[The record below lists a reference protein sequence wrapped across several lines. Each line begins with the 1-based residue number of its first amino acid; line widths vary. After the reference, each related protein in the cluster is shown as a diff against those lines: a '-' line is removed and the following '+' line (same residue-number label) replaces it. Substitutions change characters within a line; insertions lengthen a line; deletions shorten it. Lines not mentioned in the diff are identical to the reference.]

1 MQGYFNKGK
10 VVTPQCGITTS
21 DIDKSAE
28 IHILKTLD
36 FTVLAQYRQIIS
48 GYINNLYSCRMTRF
62 RTIFRCY
69 RIIISDAL
77 RWLSVTNAA
86 AAKESF

>member
-36 FTVLAQYRQIIS
+36 FTVLAQYRQIIKKKQ
-48 GYINNLYSCRMTRF
+48 
-62 RTIFRCY
+62 
-69 RIIISDAL
+69 
-77 RWLSVTNAA
+77 SVLVQNDPVQNDIQMLQDYN
-86 AAKESF
+86 

>member
-1 MQGYFNKGK
+1 MQRYFNKGK

-36 FTVLAQYRQIIS
+36 VTVLAQYRQIIKKKQ
-48 GYINNLYSCRMTRF
+48 
-62 RTIFRCY
+62 
-69 RIIISDAL
+69 
-77 RWLSVTNAA
+77 SVLVQNDPVQNDIQMLQDYN
-86 AAKESF
+86 

>member
-1 MQGYFNKGK
+1 MQRYFNKGK

-36 FTVLAQYRQIIS
+36 FTVLVQYRQIIKK
-48 GYINNLYSCRMTRF
+48 NNLYSCRMTRF